1 MITARVPREIYDSM
15 PFEAQLLFR
24 HNVEGVADG
33 LVIEKHLA
41 SMRNGSSRKGA
52 LDCPNEAVLEYEA
65 LGAAA
70 LQELAGGEQPL
81 AWKRETSAKM

>member
-1 MITARVPREIYDSM
+1 MLTARVPREVYDNM

-41 SMRNGSSRKGA
+41 SMRNGSSNKGA
-52 LDCPNEAVLEYEA
+52 MDRPNEAVLEYEA
-65 LGAAA
+65 LGLAA
-70 LQELAGGEQPL
+70 LEELAGGEQPL
-81 AWKRETSAKM
+81 AWKREASAKM